1 MAAPCIHLLLPGSS
15 KNRVS
20 TQLTGQYA
28 AAWLPWIMIPLVFY
42 VLAFPIFAL
51 AFLWIEKENIEE
63 ERTSLLIDT
72 PMGSIPEYMLQSNSQ
87 EPPKAEQPN
96 TPSNTPEPT
105 IKENENFD
113 NVN

>member
-1 MAAPCIHLLLPGSS
+1 MTTDM
-15 KNRVS
+15 

-42 VLAFPIFAL
+42 ILPFPIFAL

-72 PMGSIPEYMLQSNSQ
+72 PMGSIPSMTL
-87 EPPKAEQPN
+87 
-96 TPSNTPEPT
+96 EPT
-105 IKENENFD
+105 IEENENFD
-113 NVN
+113 M